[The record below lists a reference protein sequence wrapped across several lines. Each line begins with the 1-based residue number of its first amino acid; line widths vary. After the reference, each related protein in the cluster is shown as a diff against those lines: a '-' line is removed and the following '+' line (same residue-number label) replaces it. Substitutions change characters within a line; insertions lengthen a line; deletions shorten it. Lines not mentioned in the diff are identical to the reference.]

1 MTSAESTPLNPSP
14 LNQEG
19 YGGTGQFIVGIGASA
34 GGLDALQAFF
44 DGMPC
49 DTSLAFVVV
58 QHLSPHFKSLMDQLL
73 QRHTQM
79 QVLIVE
85 DGMKVSP
92 NTIYLNSP
100 RRDVSLSDGHFVVH
114 ESKDRSID
122 HPINVFFESLAKE
135 AGARGVGV
143 ILSGTGTDGA
153 RGMTAIHAAGGLTAV
168 QAPSTAEFTGM
179 PQAALDTR
187 CIDFVS
193 GPSELPTAILQ
204 YLENPA
210 SKNVFAG
217 HIERDLGLDEIL
229 RLLQLQYSIDFTSYK
244 LTTVGRRI
252 TRRLD
257 FLGMT
262 DVREYAQRLAN
273 DPAELD
279 RLYQDLLI
287 GVTKFFRDP
296 EAFAV
301 LAHNLLPALDHRRVD
316 PELRIWVP
324 GCATGEEVY
333 SLLILLHEFGGETDL
348 FSRVKVFATDVH
360 DRSLRTA
367 SEGIYPETALEHL
380 DPERKERY
388 FRPAAEGR
396 QVTTEL
402 RRKVVFARHNILH
415 DTPFTKLDLISCR
428 NLLIYFGTT
437 AQRHVLTSFHYGL
450 RHNGFLWLGPSE
462 SLGGLESEFE
472 TIDSP
477 WKLFRKTRDVV
488 LPYPRR
494 APGPHGGFQ
503 PILPP
508 HRRSRENQTESWLLL
523 AYDALLE
530 RFAPAGFL
538 IDRNRQLLH
547 IFGDSGA
554 YLKLRGRTTTDVLEM
569 LSPELRTALGAAL
582 YRAEQSGQAASYAAV
597 PYVIDGKKMSVDVRV
612 LPLAHPSSKTSFFLI
627 TLEGLRPAPDL
638 SEPTPETP
646 APGELSFDRIEA
658 LEHELKLTRE
668 RLQAALEEA
677 DTGNEELQ
685 ATNEEL
691 VASNEEL
698 QSTNEELQSV
708 NEELYTVNAEYQQ
721 KIQELTS
728 LTADMNNLLNSTRI
742 GTVFL
747 DRELRIRKFTSIEN
761 MPFRLLPQDV
771 GRPFDHVSSLL
782 IKPDLIPTLERVMM
796 SEDTEEYE
804 VQAKDGTWYLLR
816 LLPYRGTEGDVDG
829 VVLTALDID
838 RQHWAERRGDGFQEV
853 LDEYGFGRMVVDL
866 EGDQDGQVPH
876 LQIADFNAEASTLL
890 GRDLGPFLNRP
901 LFEVAPGV
909 ANSLLVERCREAIRT
924 SEPVHYQLRYEDA
937 GGRSCQTPVA
947 LHRIGVNRV
956 LFIISSAAAR
966 KDEVQPSSC
975 ILCGQ
980 PCAVPCTDSSPND
993 ACDDPSCPRKQD
1005 HPIELGARARN

>member
-1 MTSAESTPLNPSP
+1 MNSAESADWNDSP
-14 LNQEG
+14 PIASLEG
-19 YGGTGQFIVGIGASA
+19 QQFIVGIGASA

-44 DGMPC
+44 DGMPG

-73 QRHTQM
+73 QRHTDM
-79 QVLIVE
+79 RVLILE

-100 RRDVSLSDGHFVVH
+100 RKDVAIRDGHFVVQD
-114 ESKDRSID
+114 SKDRSID

-135 AGARGVGV
+135 AGTRAVGV

-153 RGMTAIHAAGGLTAV
+153 RGITAIHAAGGLTAV
-168 QAPSTAEFTGM
+168 QAPSTAEFSGM

-187 CIDFVS
+187 CVDFVS
-193 GPSELPTAILQ
+193 GPSELPAAILQ
-204 YLENPA
+204 YLENPS

-217 HIERDLGLDEIL
+217 RIDQDLGLDEVL

-257 FLGMT
+257 FLGMS
-262 DVREYAQRLAN
+262 DVRDYAERLAN

-296 EAFAV
+296 SAFTV
-301 LAHNLLPALDHRRVD
+301 LARSLLPALDQPRVD

-367 SEGIYPETALEHL
+367 SEGIYPEAALEHL
-380 DPERKERY
+380 DVERKERY
-388 FRPAAEGR
+388 FKRAPSGR

-402 RRKVVFARHNILH
+402 RRKVVFARHNVLH

-428 NLLIYFGTT
+428 NLLIYFGAT
-437 AQRHVLTSFHYGL
+437 AQRHTLTSFHYGL
-450 RHNGFLWLGPSE
+450 RHQGFLWLGPSE
-462 SLGGLESEFE
+462 SLGHLESEFE

-494 APGPHGGFQ
+494 SPSPHAGFQ
-503 PILPP
+503 PVMPA
-508 HRRSRENQTESWLLL
+508 HRRSREGHAESWLLL

-530 RFAPAGFL
+530 RFAPSGFL

-582 YRAEQSGQAASYAAV
+582 FRAEQSGEAASYGAV
-597 PYVIDGKKMSVDVRV
+597 PYVVDGRKMSIDVRV
-612 LPLAHPSSKTSFFLI
+612 QPLAHPSSKTSFFLI
-627 TLEGLRPAPDL
+627 TLEGLRPAPEL
-638 SEPTPETP
+638 SAPIPVAP
-646 APGELSFDRIEA
+646 APSEISFDRIEA
-658 LEHELKLTRE
+658 LEHELKITRE

-721 KIQELTS
+721 KIQELTM

-747 DRELRIRKFTSIEN
+747 DRQLRIRKFTSIEN

-771 GRPFDHVSSLL
+771 GRPFDDVSSLL
-782 IKPDLIPTLERVMM
+782 IKPDLIPALERVM
-796 SEDTEEYE
+796 STEETEESE
-804 VQAKDGTWYLLR
+804 VPAKDGTWYLLR
-816 LLPYRGTEGDVDG
+816 LLPYRGTDGEVDG

-838 RQHWAERRGDGFQEV
+838 RQHWAERRGDRFEEV
-853 LDEYGFGRMVVDL
+853 LDEYGFGRMIVDL
-866 EGDQDGQVPH
+866 EHENDRLEPNLKIV
-876 LQIADFNAEASTLL
+876 DFNPEASILL
-890 GRDLGPFLNRP
+890 GRDLGPFLNRH

-909 ANSLLVERCREAIRT
+909 ANSLLIERCRETVRT
-924 SEPVHYQLRYEDA
+924 NAPVHYQLRYEDA
-937 GGRSCQTPVA
+937 DGRPYQMPVA
-947 LHRIGVNRV
+947 LHRIGAQRV
-956 LFIISSAAAR
+956 LFIISGTAAA
-966 KDEVQPSSC
+966 KDVPRPSTC

-980 PCAVPCTDSSPND
+980 QCVRPCTETCPE
-993 ACDDPSCPRKQD
+993 PSCPR
-1005 HPIELGARARN
+1005 EGNEGNGLSAT